1 MTIIT
6 KVGASYADHMND
18 DVPEDNSFSRRC
30 YQAVLFVYVVFYDAR
45 RECCST
51 YVALVEPLCSV
62 HF

>member
-30 YQAVLFVYVVFYDAR
+30 YQAVLFVYVIRVQSFMMQDVNA
-45 RECCST
+45 
-51 YVALVEPLCSV
+51 VV
-62 HF
+62 HM